1 MTEKG
6 FPGFNEKQAI
16 FHAIPYGVV
25 DAQLA
30 VFLAD

>member
-6 FPGFNEKQAI
+6 LPGFNEKQAI
-16 FHAIPYGVV
+16 FHAIPYAFVY
-25 DAQLA
+25 AQLA